1 MSHITPESVS
11 PAGPSEVRGADKA
24 GLSGPNQSQM
34 WSGPRHGGP
43 TTSALSGVGVCVGRK
58 GWRGRGHSWLTSDPA
73 QGRTMSQC

>member
-24 GLSGPNQSQM
+24 GLSGHNQSQM

-43 TTSALSGVGVCVGRK
+43 TASALSGGRGVCGEEGVVGE
-58 GWRGRGHSWLTSDPA
+58 GPQLVDL
-73 QGRTMSQC
+73 